1 MPRQRLGNNTVNLQ
15 YRASST
21 WVQLPRERS
30 STSSPC
36 SCVGQKT
43 VMTLGTAVA
52 LDVTLAA
59 AATFLGERTAL
70 PCADSIIYATAQ
82 PRGAEVWTHDG
93 HFRGLPGVRFVET
106 PAAPRA
112 APLRGALDLVCGKP
126 FKPRCAHGMGKP
138 STVHLAVRHGRQAP
152 FT

>member
-1 MPRQRLGNNTVNLQ
+1 
-15 YRASST
+15 
-21 WVQLPRERS
+21 
-30 STSSPC
+30 
-36 SCVGQKT
+36 
-43 VMTLGTAVA
+43 MTLGTAVA

-112 APLRGALDLVCGKP
+112 APLRGALDRR
-126 FKPRCAHGMGKP
+126 RCHSAALLNVTTVYCMSTWRFHGSMAIL
-138 STVHLAVRHGRQAP
+138 TGR
-152 FT
+152 